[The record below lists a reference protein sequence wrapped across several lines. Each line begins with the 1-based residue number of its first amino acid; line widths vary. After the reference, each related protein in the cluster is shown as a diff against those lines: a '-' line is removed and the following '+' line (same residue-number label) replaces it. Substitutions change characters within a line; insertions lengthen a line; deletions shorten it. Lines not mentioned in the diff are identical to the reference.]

1 MDNDTLLFLNLHPAA
16 LELYDALE
24 RWLLSAF
31 PAAQKRVQKTQI
43 SFLGKHVFAC
53 VSFARV
59 RPAAALHEPFLC
71 FTLGLPEP
79 LDSPGSQFRPKCVPA
94 VGRSISCFTIRRS
107 WTKRCW
113 TGPNRLTRFLTEA
126 VFRNLPNG
134 LTDRRHGYDDS

>member
-79 LDSPGSQFRPKCVPA
+79 LDSPRVAVQTEVRPGRWTVHFVLHDPA
-94 VGRSISCFTIRRS
+94 ELDEALLDWTQRAYAFSHRSRISKLAQWI
-107 WTKRCW
+107 
-113 TGPNRLTRFLTEA
+113 
-126 VFRNLPNG
+126 
-134 LTDRRHGYDDS
+134 D